1 MTKARVNFRFSDEAI
16 VQLMELEKLE
26 LEQKNKYGLKPKS
39 KTEIIEEALK
49 EYYVSR
55 LQGKSGHTFFDHIET
70 RLNGIFMQHFKNLVE
85 AININQIQN
94 IKNTEL
100 ILLFFKLLKVDVER
114 NKVDSA
120 LLMESYIE
128 EKVDE
133 KIKKLINK

>member
-85 AININQIQN
+85 SINVNQLQN

-100 ILLFFKLLKVDVER
+100 ILLFFKLLKVDYDKT
-114 NKVDSA
+114 KVDTA
-120 LLMESYIE
+120 LQLDSYIE
-128 EKVDE
+128 SKVDE
-133 KIKKLINK
+133 KIKKIVSK